1 MPSAYQ
7 RENFN
12 AMMGLFL
19 EAKGYPLPQHSQNK
33 SASAISRFLNIYDWP
48 TRKVIRITRK
58 QIQSAMLCVCPK
70 GRRPQL
76 QVILDLTTLEKCGK
90 FKEFEHL
97 IRMYNRK
104 RGLHLVVMYLVVGQW
119 RLPWSFRVWR
129 GKGTPSPAQLG
140 LKLLKNL
147 PKSFTKRF
155 HSNFQLGGT

>member
-1 MPSAYQ
+1 MSNILAHAQELVYTLESLMPSAYQ

-76 QVILDLTTLEKCGK
+76 QVILELTNAGK
-90 FKEFEHL
+90 M
-97 IRMYNRK
+97 R
-104 RGLHLVVMYLVVGQW
+104 
-119 RLPWSFRVWR
+119 
-129 GKGTPSPAQLG
+129 
-140 LKLLKNL
+140 
-147 PKSFTKRF
+147 
-155 HSNFQLGGT
+155 